1 MDANQRK
8 AMKGI
13 IKTTLKNLEENG
25 FETAFVNDRNELL
38 TLIKTL
44 IPENA
49 STASGGSETL
59 LETGILEYLKTK
71 TNYTEDSRK
80 AFVSEHYL
88 ASANALTIHGEIY
101 EVDARGNRVAA
112 MLYGPDKVIIVAG
125 INKLVLDLRE
135 AVERVKTKAAPPNCI
150 RLEKDT
156 PCTKTGICVSPYFD
170 NRHLCALGC
179 QSDGRICSNT
189 VIFSRQM
196 VKKRITVIIVGEEY
210 GY

>member
-80 AFVSEHYL
+80 AFVSEYYL

-101 EVDARGNRVAA
+101 EVDARGNRV
-112 MLYGPDKVIIVAG
+112 G
-125 INKLVLDLRE
+125 KL
-135 AVERVKTKAAPPNCI
+135 
-150 RLEKDT
+150 
-156 PCTKTGICVSPYFD
+156 
-170 NRHLCALGC
+170 
-179 QSDGRICSNT
+179 
-189 VIFSRQM
+189 SR
-196 VKKRITVIIVGEEY
+196 G
-210 GY
+210 